1 MVVDLFVQIVV
12 LFGKLMCIDAK
23 EKRSVNRSI

>member
-1 MVVDLFVQIVV
+1 MVVDCFVQIVV

-23 EKRSVNRSI
+23 EKRSVNSSI